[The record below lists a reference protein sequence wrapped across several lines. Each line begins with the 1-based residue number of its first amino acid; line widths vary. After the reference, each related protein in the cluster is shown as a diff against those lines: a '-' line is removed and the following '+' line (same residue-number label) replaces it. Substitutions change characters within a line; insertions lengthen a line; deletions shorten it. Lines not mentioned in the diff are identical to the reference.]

1 MTALL
6 FNSLVFSLMV
16 LLVVRVVGRRAGEWP
31 PGLLRLALVI
41 LLVQPLLA
49 GLPKWHVLPA
59 AGAMG
64 AVVSEGGGW
73 LGWLGW
79 LALWFAGAA
88 VQAGRLGLAMHRLR
102 VWRRTAEPLRDGES
116 LALSRD
122 CAAILGLRR
131 RVELR
136 ICSSLRGPA
145 ACGVWRPMVL
155 LPPAWRKWSDET
167 RRAVL
172 LHELGHHAS
181 GDPLWRL
188 LALIAGVVYW
198 FNPLV
203 WWLAERLQSQAEYAC
218 DARVVGCGI
227 RADRYAH
234 ILCDLAGDAPS
245 PAIGM
250 AGPCSLEKRVRMLH
264 SARGAVAPLVLAA
277 AVIGLVVGALGLTVV
292 RGRKPAAL
300 PAAGM
305 VVSPQEVETRLSA
318 DPFPADAPRDP

>member
-6 FNSLVFSLMV
+6 INSLLFSLIA
-16 LLVVRVVGRRAGEWP
+16 LLVVQVVGRRSGEWSAV
-31 PGLLRLALVI
+31 LLRLTLVI
-41 LLVQPLLA
+41 LLVYPLL
-49 GLPKWHVLPA
+49 GWLPKWHVLPA
-59 AGAMG
+59 TEAVG
-64 AVVSEGGGW
+64 AVMPDGG
-73 LGWLGW
+73 GWLGW

-116 LALSRD
+116 LALNRH

-136 ICSSLRGPA
+136 ICPSLLGPA

-181 GDPLWRL
+181 GDPLWRM
-188 LALIAGVVYW
+188 LALTAGVVYW

-305 VVSPQEVETRLSA
+305 VVSPEEVETRLSA